1 MAKRKVIYILLLF
14 FCFECFP
21 QQEMDTVNL
30 PEVSVVSSIK
40 TENNLQRITSSVDSY
55 NQQYMNNHNV
65 KDFKDFSAYTPSLFI
80 PDYGSKITSTIYL
93 RGLGSRIDNS
103 SVGVCL
109 DGVMLLNKNCFDFS
123 YFDFYKI
130 DIYKGAQSLTFGM
143 NTMAGVI
150 DLTTLSP
157 FQYQGIKASVGF
169 ANGNTYNA
177 SFSYYDKLS
186 KHWAYMVGADF
197 NSTQGYFDNAFNG
210 ENCDWGRFANARL
223 VFEYKKGNI
232 SAKNSTY
239 FSFVHQGG
247 YPYSLFDTINN
258 KTSDVNYNDKCGY
271 DRLNFINNTSYTYK
285 NKDVFTFQSLTS
297 LQLNFDELKLD
308 NDFTSLSYFT
318 LNQKEKD
325 YAFSQEFIFKDDN
338 HNDNWNWM
346 GGVFAFYKYLDMEAP
361 VFFKK
366 DGIEALILN
375 NANKGLHVV
384 FPEDYNIEFKENEM
398 LVKDNFNYPRYGAN
412 AYFQMDY
419 TLKRFNFQLGLRVD
433 YENVALDYDTRTSV
447 NYRLVP
453 VFMDYRPL
461 NTVFEG
467 SSSKN
472 YLQFLPKI
480 ALSYNISKDKIVF
493 ASVSKGYMTGGF
505 NTSMFA
511 DIIRNQ
517 MMQNM
522 LHDLH
527 IEPQPGSAMED
538 IYAFYDKGEIIKY
551 KPQYI
556 WDYELGAKLQF
567 LEGKL
572 YFSLTAFY
580 IDVENQ
586 QLTIFLTPNTTGR
599 MMTNAAKSRSFGVE
613 TSLRAKLTKDISL
626 NLNYSYTNAKFTS
639 YNDGK
644 QDYKDKYL
652 MYYPINSLSVGVDY
666 LWRLDNKWLDNVN
679 FSVAYLG
686 VGDIYFNQSNTIKQ
700 SYYSMLNTD
709 ITLRR
714 NIYSLSFWARN
725 ITNTEYNTFYFLSS
739 GNNFV
744 QKAKPM
750 TFGATL
756 RITL

>member
-1 MAKRKVIYILLLF
+1 M
-14 FCFECFP
+14 ECFA

-30 PEVSVVSSIK
+30 PEVNVVSSIK

-157 FQYQGIKASVGF
+157 FNYQGMKASVGL
-169 ANGNTYNA
+169 AKDNTYNA

-186 KHWAYMVGADF
+186 KHWAYMVGVDF
-197 NSTQGYFDNAFNG
+197 NTTQGYFDNAFDG
-210 ENCDWGRFANARL
+210 TDCDWGRFANARL
-223 VFEYKKGNI
+223 IFEYKKGNVNI
-232 SAKNSTY
+232 KNSTY

-247 YPYSLFDTINN
+247 YPYSLFDTITN
-258 KTSDVNYNDKCGY
+258 KTSKVNYNDECAY
-271 DRLNFINNTSYTYK
+271 DRFNLINNTSYTYK
-285 NKDVFTFQSLTS
+285 NKDVFTFQSLS
-297 LQLNFDELKLD
+297 SIQLNFDELTLD

-318 LNQKEKD
+318 LHQKEKD

-338 HNDNWNWM
+338 HTDNWNWM

-361 VFFKK
+361 VLFKK
-366 DGIEALILN
+366 DGIKALILD

-384 FPEDYNIEFKENEM
+384 FPDYYNIEFKEDEM
-398 LVKDNFNYPRYGAN
+398 LVKDNFKYPRYGAN
-412 AYFQMDY
+412 AYFQVDY
-419 TLKRFNFQLGLRVD
+419 TFRKFNFQLGLRAD
-433 YENVALDYDTRTSV
+433 YENVSLDYETQTQV

-453 VFMDYRPL
+453 VFVNYRLL

-472 YLQFLPKI
+472 YLQFLPKVAI
-480 ALSYNISKDKIVF
+480 SYNISKDKMIF
-493 ASVSKGYMTGGF
+493 ASVSKGYMTGGY

-522 LHDLH
+522 LQDLH
-527 IEPQPGSAMED
+527 IEPQAGSAMED
-538 IYAFYDKGEIIKY
+538 IYAIYDKGEIIKY

-572 YFSLTAFY
+572 YLSLTAFY

-599 MMTNAAKSRSFGVE
+599 MMTNAAKSRSFGLE
-613 TSLRAKLTKDISL
+613 TSLMAKLTKNISL
-626 NLNYSYTNAKFTS
+626 NINYSYTNAKFIS

-652 MYYPINSLSVGVDY
+652 MYYPINSLSVVLDY
-666 LWRLDNKWLDNVN
+666 LWRLDNRMLDNIN

-686 VGDIYFNQSNTIKQ
+686 VGDIYFNQANSVKQ
-700 SYYSMLNTD
+700 SYYSLLNAD

-725 ITNTEYNTFYFLSS
+725 IINTDYNTFYFLSC

-744 QKAKPM
+744 QKAKPI

>member
-1 MAKRKVIYILLLF
+1 MLLLLF
-14 FCFECFP
+14 VMECFA
-21 QQEMDTVNL
+21 QQEMDTINL

-157 FQYQGIKASVGF
+157 FNYQGMKASVGL
-169 ANGNTYNA
+169 AKGNTYNA

-186 KHWAYMVGADF
+186 KHWAYMVGVDF
-197 NSTQGYFDNAFNG
+197 NTTQGYFDNAFDG
-210 ENCDWGRFANARL
+210 TDCDWGRFANARL
-223 VFEYKKGNI
+223 IFEYKKGNVN
-232 SAKNSTY
+232 AKNSTY

-247 YPYSLFDTINN
+247 YPYSLFDNITN
-258 KTSDVNYNDKCGY
+258 KTSKVNYNDECAY
-271 DRLNFINNTSYTYK
+271 DRLNLINNTSYTYK
-285 NKDVFTFQSLTS
+285 NKDVFTFQSLS
-297 LQLNFDELKLD
+297 SIQLNFDELTLD

-318 LNQKEKD
+318 LHQKEKD

-338 HNDNWNWM
+338 HTDNWNWM

-361 VFFKK
+361 VLFKK
-366 DGIEALILN
+366 DGIKALILD

-384 FPEDYNIEFKENEM
+384 FPDDYNIEFKEDEM
-398 LVKDNFNYPRYGAN
+398 LVKDNFKYPRYGAN
-412 AYFQMDY
+412 AYFQVDY
-419 TLKRFNFQLGLRVD
+419 TFRKFNFQLGLRAD
-433 YENVALDYDTRTSV
+433 YENVSLDYETQTQV

-453 VFMDYRPL
+453 VFVNYRLL

-472 YLQFLPKI
+472 YLQFLPKVAI
-480 ALSYNISKDKIVF
+480 SYNISKDKMIF
-493 ASVSKGYMTGGF
+493 ASVSKGYMTGGY

-522 LHDLH
+522 LQDLH
-527 IEPQPGSAMED
+527 IEPQVGSAMED
-538 IYAFYDKGEIIKY
+538 IYAIYDKGEIIKY

-572 YFSLTAFY
+572 YLSLTAFY

-599 MMTNAAKSRSFGVE
+599 MMTNAAKSRSFGLE
-613 TSLRAKLTKDISL
+613 TSLMAKLTKNISL
-626 NLNYSYTNAKFTS
+626 NINYSYTNAKFTS

-652 MYYPINSLSVGVDY
+652 MYYPINSLSVVLDY
-666 LWRLDNKWLDNVN
+666 LWRLDNRMLDNIN

-686 VGDIYFNQSNTIKQ
+686 VGDIYFNQANSVKQ
-700 SYYSMLNTD
+700 SYYSLLNAD

-725 ITNTEYNTFYFLSS
+725 IINTDYNTFYFLSC

-744 QKAKPM
+744 QKAKPI